1 MATPKVA
8 IVYLSFHCEPY
19 INDVVSALE
28 QLTYPKDRV
37 AFVIVDNPHPTF
49 GSSAPH
55 LTEQVMPKSGVTLP
69 ETILI
74 ANETNEGFA
83 GGNNRGVEWALAH
96 GYDYV
101 YFHNNDAFMD
111 PGCLEP
117 LVDAMEQDPKIAI
130 AQSLIRLYPDTDRI
144 NSAGNALHFLGFGYC
159 RQYKKRVDEV
169 ALRAVQDIPY
179 ASGAA
184 MMVRSSFMRDHGA
197 WDDDFFL
204 YHEDTDFS
212 LRARTR
218 GYRVV
223 LARDSVMYHQYEFKR
238 SVSKYFWM
246 ERNRFA
252 ILLLYYRWA
261 TWLLILPALI
271 GVEIGTAPIAVM
283 KGWWRERLKSYA
295 YWIRP
300 KNFQLWF
307 QKRRAMQVARTV
319 GDCALLAHMTGCILF
334 QESDVDSPMVRYF
347 ANPVLTAYL
356 WVVKKVVFW

>member
-1 MATPKVA
+1 MKPKIA

-19 INDVVSALE
+19 INDVVNAVE
-28 QLTYPKDRV
+28 RLTYPKDRV

-49 GSSAPH
+49 GSSAPYLVEH
-55 LTEQVMPKSGVTLP
+55 VMPKSGVTLP
-69 ETILI
+69 ETIII
-74 ANETNEGFA
+74 ANETNLGFA
-83 GGNNRGVEWALAH
+83 GGNNKGVEWAFAH
-96 GYDYV
+96 GYEQV

-111 PGCLEP
+111 SGCLEP
-117 LVDAMEQDPKIAI
+117 LVNAMEQDSKIAI
-130 AQSLIRLYPDTDRI
+130 AQSLIRLHPDTERI

-159 RQYKKRVDEV
+159 MNYKTRVSDV
-169 ALRAVQDIPY
+169 ALPAVLDIPY

-184 MMVRSSFMRDHGA
+184 MMVRASFMRDHGA

-212 LRARTR
+212 LRVRTR

-261 TWLLILPALI
+261 TWLLILPGLVL
-271 GVEIGTAPIAVM
+271 VEIGTAPIAIM
-283 KGWWRERLKSYA
+283 KGWWRERLRSYI
-295 YWIRP
+295 YWAHPANLR
-300 KNFQLWF
+300 LWF
-307 QKRRAMQVARTV
+307 KKRRVTQAARTAS
-319 GDCALLAHMTGCILF
+319 DRALLAFTTGKILF
-334 QESDVDSPMVRYF
+334 QEAEVNPPVLRYV
-347 ANPVLTAYL
+347 ANPMLSAYL
-356 WVVKKVVFW
+356 WVVKKIVFW

>member
-1 MATPKVA
+1 MKPKIA

-19 INDVVSALE
+19 INDVVNALE
-28 QLTYPKDRV
+28 RLTYPKDMV
-37 AFVIVDNPHPTF
+37 TFVIVDNPHPTF
-49 GSSAPH
+49 GSSAPYLMEH
-55 LTEQVMPKSGVTLP
+55 VMPKSGVTIP
-69 ETILI
+69 ETIVI

-83 GGNNRGVEWALAH
+83 GGNNRGVVWALEH
-96 GYDYV
+96 GCDYV

-117 LVDAMEQDPKIAI
+117 IVEAMERDATIAI
-130 AQSLIRLYPDTDRI
+130 AQSLIRLYPDTERI

-159 RQYKKRVDEV
+159 RDYKARASDV
-169 ALRAVQDIPY
+169 ALPPVCDIPY

-197 WDDDFFL
+197 WDNDFFL

-261 TWLLILPALI
+261 TLFLILPALI
-271 GVEIGTAPIAVM
+271 LVEIGTAPIAM
-283 KGWWRERLKSYA
+283 MNGWWRERLKSYC
-295 YWIRP
+295 YLLQP
-300 KNFQLWF
+300 KHLHVWL
-307 QKRRAMQVARTV
+307 QKRRVIQRARTV
-319 GDCALLAHMTGCILF
+319 GDRALLAFTTGKILF
-334 QESDVDSPMVRYF
+334 QEAEVDSPMVRYV
-347 ANPVLTAYL
+347 ANPVLSAYL
-356 WVVKKVVFW
+356 RVVKKIVFW